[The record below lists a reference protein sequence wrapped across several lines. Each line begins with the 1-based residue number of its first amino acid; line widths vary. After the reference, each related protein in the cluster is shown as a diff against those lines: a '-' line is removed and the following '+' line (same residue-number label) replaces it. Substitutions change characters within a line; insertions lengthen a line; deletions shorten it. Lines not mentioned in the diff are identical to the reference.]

1 MFRRIRILLLVFAH
15 SFEGRAHVLSR
26 RVEQGSVERGLRI
39 QHRMGSSS
47 DNSALIE
54 KDIS

>member
-1 MFRRIRILLLVFAH
+1 VFRRIRILLLVFAH